1 MTSSHVTR
9 DSTVDPAEVTRYRA
23 LAEMWWQPNG
33 RLWPLHVLNRLRS
46 EYIREEL
53 CRSLGRDSTTER
65 PLSGLRMLDIGC
77 GGGLLSEAMAR
88 LGADVMGVDVVDSN
102 IAIARQHAADQG
114 LAVTY
119 ELHTAE
125 ALAERGET
133 FDVILNMEVV
143 EHVADLSAFM
153 HSVHRMIRPGGYTF
167 VATINRNPLS
177 WVVAI
182 AGAEYIFRILPRGTH
197 QWRRFVKPAETR
209 SLFARDGLEEVSR
222 TGVKVNP
229 LNRKMWLSR
238 SMSVN
243 YMLLARRPATHGRA
257 SG

>member
-1 MTSSHVTR
+1 MASPNVAQ
-9 DSTVDPAEVTRYRA
+9 DSTVDPEEIARYRA
-23 LAEMWWQPNG
+23 LAEMWWQPDG
-33 RLWPLHVLNRLRS
+33 RLWPLHVLNRLRT
-46 EYIREEL
+46 EHIRKAL
-53 CRSLGRDSTTER
+53 CHSLGRDR
-65 PLSGLRMLDIGC
+65 HADKPLAGLRLLDIGC

-88 LGADVMGVDVVDSN
+88 EGADVLGVDVVDRN
-102 IAIARQHAADQG
+102 IAVARQHAADQG

-143 EHVADLSAFM
+143 EHVANLSSFM
-153 HSVHRMIRPGGYTF
+153 RNVHRMLRPGGHTF
-167 VATINRNPLS
+167 VATINRNPIS
-177 WVVAI
+177 WLVAI
-182 AGAEYIFRILPRGTH
+182 VGAEYLFRILPRGTH
-197 QWRRFVKPAETR
+197 QWRRFVTPSETR
-209 SLFARDGLEEVSR
+209 ALFARDGLEEVAR

-243 YMLLARRPATHGRA
+243 YMLQARRPFA
-257 SG
+257 

>member
-1 MTSSHVTR
+1 MASSNLSR
-9 DSTVDPAEVTRYRA
+9 DSTVDPSEVARYRA
-23 LAEMWWQPNG
+23 LAAMWWQPDG
-33 RLWPLHVLNRLRS
+33 KLWPLHVLNRLRT
-46 EYIREEL
+46 EYIRDEL
-53 CRSLGRDSTTER
+53 CRSLGRDSTVDR
-65 PLSGLRMLDIGC
+65 PLSGLRLLDIGC

-88 LGADVMGVDVVDSN
+88 LGADVLGVDVVDSN
-102 IAIARQHAADQG
+102 IAVARQHAADQG

-153 HSVHRMIRPGGYTF
+153 HSVHRMVRPGGHTF

-243 YMLLARRPATHGRA
+243 YMLLARRPVT
-257 SG
+257 